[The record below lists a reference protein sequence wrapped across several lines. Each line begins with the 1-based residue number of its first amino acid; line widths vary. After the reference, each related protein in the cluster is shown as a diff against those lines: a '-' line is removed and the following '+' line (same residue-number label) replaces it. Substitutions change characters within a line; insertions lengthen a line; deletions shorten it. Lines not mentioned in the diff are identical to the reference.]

1 MLGHPEVRC
10 EEFHMN
16 VPADLK
22 YTETHEWLRREG
34 DGTVTVGI
42 TWHAQDRLGDLV
54 YVETPQIGKSFK
66 QGQECGV
73 VESVKA
79 ASDIYAPV
87 SGEVVAVNE
96 ELASSP
102 EKINQDPYAAWMFK
116 LKPSDPKEFDA
127 LLDASAYEKLIAA
140 EEH

>member
-1 MLGHPEVRC
+1 
-10 EEFHMN
+10 MN
-16 VPADLK
+16 VPAELK
-22 YTETHEWLRREG
+22 YTDTHEWLRRDV

-42 TWHAQDRLGDLV
+42 TWHAQERLGDLV
-54 YVETPQIGKSFK
+54 YVENPPIGKSFTR
-66 QGQECGV
+66 GQECGV

-87 SGEVVAVNE
+87 SGEVLAVNE
-96 ELASSP
+96 DLASSP

-116 LKPSDPKEFDA
+116 LRPGDAKEFDT
-127 LLDASAYEKLIAA
+127 LLDASSYEKLVAA

>member
-1 MLGHPEVRC
+1 
-10 EEFHMN
+10 MN

-22 YTETHEWLRREG
+22 YTDTHEWLRRES

-54 YVETPQIGKSFK
+54 FVENPAPGKVFK

-79 ASDIYAPV
+79 ASDIYAPI
-87 SGEVVAVNE
+87 SGEVVAVND
-96 ELASSP
+96 ELSDTP

-116 LKPSDPKEFDA
+116 LTPSNPSELDA
-127 LLDASAYEKLIAA
+127 LLDAAAYEKLAA
-140 EEH
+140 ADQH

>member
-1 MLGHPEVRC
+1 
-10 EEFHMN
+10 MN
-16 VPADLK
+16 VPTELK
-22 YTETHEWLRREG
+22 YTDTHEWLRLEV

-54 YVETPQIGKSFK
+54 YVENPQAGKRFA

-79 ASDIYAPV
+79 ASDIYAPI

-96 ELASSP
+96 DLASSP

-116 LKPSDPKEFDA
+116 LRPGDAKEFDA
-127 LLDASAYEKLIAA
+127 LLDASSYEKLVAA

>member
-1 MLGHPEVRC
+1 
-10 EEFHMN
+10 MN

-22 YTETHEWLRREG
+22 YTDTHEWLRREG

-54 YVETPQIGKSFK
+54 YVENPPIGKSFK

-79 ASDIYAPV
+79 ASDIYAPI
-87 SGEVVAVNE
+87 SGEVLAVNE
-96 ELASSP
+96 DLASSP

-116 LKPSDPKEFDA
+116 LRPSDAKEFDA
-127 LLDASAYEKLIAA
+127 LLDASGYEKLAAA
-140 EEH
+140 EGH